1 MCDLALHRCQGKL
14 MNFSSM
20 NIHRYKWWGWTPVVW
35 WLPISVVGLTVYAGI
50 YNAYYTKFTWS
61 LHEPISFQHISL
73 QLDNIVNKHAILSIP
88 FIHGHTAGLRRWP
101 CINCVNL
108 YQCVSYQTWSTT
120 HSCTADTTLP
130 DTPSSPRY
138 SAIEWFLARN
148 SWATLLTAYSA
159 APPRH
164 KRSPF
169 SWFFPKKVRK
179 NSKICAMV
187 LL

>member
-1 MCDLALHRCQGKL
+1 MTAQRLWMLLHHCIALLAMYTYPHLVK
-14 MNFSSM
+14 
-20 NIHRYKWWGWTPVVW
+20 
-35 WLPISVVGLTVYAGI
+35 ISRLTTLVH
-50 YNAYYTKFTWS
+50 KFTWS

-120 HSCTADTTLP
+120 HSCTADATLP

-138 SAIEWFLARN
+138 SAIEWFLTRN